1 MSGKERGISSLF
13 NWRKKDKTKNKHEY
27 NFPSESSDSMKISL
41 PTDVKHNW
49 HVGYNSENKQF
60 VGLPPSWESWL
71 SGSNISVKEQ
81 TNNPDAV
88 LNALETFEKSV
99 KRDPNKYMG
108 ADSLEDV
115 TTEDENEESA
125 SDTSSREPSV
135 IEVKND
141 ELDDDDE
148 WKTLVED
155 ENSKEDTEKVVQKV
169 AKVCIDGSAK
179 KEDGPPVSSK
189 SNFPLRKKSFKRKKM
204 SDEEIMTALRAL
216 VCDDDP
222 KQLYKIQKRVGSGAS
237 GTVCE
242 AIEISTNN
250 VVAIKMMD
258 LDNQPKKE
266 LIITEIEVMKEHR
279 HKNIVNYLNCFLVEN
294 DLWVVMEYLK
304 GGALTDVVTET
315 ILTEGQIAGI
325 CRECLLALEFLHSC
339 EIIHRDIKSDNV
351 LLGMK
356 GEIKLTDFGFCA
368 QITPDR
374 DKRNTMVGTPYWMS
388 PEVVTRKNYSYKVDI
403 WSLGI
408 MVIEMI
414 EGEPPYLNETP
425 VRALYLIASQGK
437 PELKFTDKSPELLDF
452 VHRCLETDTDKRASA
467 SELLQHPFMKKAE
480 NLESLEQNIDAAR
493 DSLLKNK

>member
-1 MSGKERGISSLF
+1 MSGNQRGISKFF
-13 NWRKKDKTKNKHEY
+13 NFGKNKDKKSRY
-27 NFPSESSDSMKISL
+27 DCNFPSDSSDAMSISL

-71 SGSNISVKEQ
+71 LGSKISKQEQ
-81 TNNPDAV
+81 TTNPDAV
-88 LNALETFEKSV
+88 LSALQTYDKSI
-99 KRDPNKYMG
+99 KRPDHNKYIG
-108 ADSLEDV
+108 ADSLEDI
-115 TTEDENEESA
+115 TTEDEGEDST
-125 SDTSSREPSV
+125 SDTSREPSV
-135 IEVKND
+135 VEVKND
-141 ELDDDDE
+141 DLDDE
-148 WKTLVED
+148 WKHLVED
-155 ENSKEDTEKVVQKV
+155 EKAGDDAEKITSKVGKVSIDT
-169 AKVCIDGSAK
+169 SAK
-179 KEDGPPVSSK
+179 KDDGPAK
-189 SNFPLRKKSFKRKKM
+189 STFPLRKKSFKRKKM
-204 SDEEIMTALRAL
+204 SDEEIMTALRA
-216 VCDDDP
+216 VVDDGDP

-242 AIEISTNN
+242 AVEISTNK

-279 HKNIVNYLNCFLVEN
+279 HKNVVNYCNSYLVDK
-294 DLWVVMEYLK
+294 DLWVVMEYLQ

-425 VRALYLIASQGK
+425 VKALYLIASQGK
-437 PELKFTDKSPELLDF
+437 PEIKFTDKSPELLDF
-452 VHRCLETDTDKRASA
+452 VNRCLETDTDKRASA
-467 SELLQHPFMKKAE
+467 SELLQHPFLSKAE
-480 NLESLEQNIDAAR
+480 NLESLEQNIEAAR